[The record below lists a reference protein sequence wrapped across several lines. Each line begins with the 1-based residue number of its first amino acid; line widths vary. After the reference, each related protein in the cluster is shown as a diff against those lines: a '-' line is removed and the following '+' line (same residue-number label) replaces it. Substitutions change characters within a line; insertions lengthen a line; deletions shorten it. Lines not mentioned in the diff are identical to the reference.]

1 MAPARVPASTPPARL
16 ASRPRS
22 RGTPRRDDALVAPA
36 PSDVPRRSVARGPR
50 AARLAAANGFRE
62 KSRLAIR
69 RDSRWT
75 FLAPRTKRDSARR
88 DDEKQSVSRRSFSV
102 SREEQEKS
110 SSDVCRTTDAD
121 TLPTDDPPPVPFFT
135 THAPRISSTTAGPLL
150 REVRGWYERQRSVVR
165 KGSPKNKKKRRTRR
179 FDAQQNPR
187 AACFR

>member
-62 KSRLAIR
+62 KSRLTIR

-88 DDEKQSVSRRSFSV
+88 EEKQSVSRRSFSV
-102 SREEQEKS
+102 SREEQKS
-110 SSDVCRTTDAD
+110 LLQTCIER
-121 TLPTDDPPPVPFFT
+121 PTPTRSRLT
-135 THAPRISSTTAGPLL
+135 THHRFPSSLPS
-150 REVRGWYERQRSVVR
+150 RR
-165 KGSPKNKKKRRTRR
+165 GSPRPPREGRPPRRARSR
-179 FDAQQNPR
+179 GHPR
-187 AACFR
+187 SKMMLNSDSLSVLNDYSS

>member
-69 RDSRWT
+69 RDSR
-75 FLAPRTKRDSARR
+75 L
-88 DDEKQSVSRRSFSV
+88 
-102 SREEQEKS
+102 
-110 SSDVCRTTDAD
+110 
-121 TLPTDDPPPVPFFT
+121 TL
-135 THAPRISSTTAGPLL
+135 
-150 REVRGWYERQRSVVR
+150 
-165 KGSPKNKKKRRTRR
+165 
-179 FDAQQNPR
+179 R
-187 AACFR
+187 AANETRQCAA